1 MKRDWPDR
9 LTHWVADLLLLGRV
23 LRLTFDGFLDNR
35 GPRMGA
41 AIAYYTLFSLAPLL
55 LIVVSVAGLVWG
67 GDAVRGQLAG
77 QLESLLGT
85 SAAVTIEEMLK
96 TVAWPAGGWL
106 STVVGL
112 ALMLVGATTV
122 FAELQDALDTIWH
135 VPARPVQGWWAWVR
149 ARLLSFGLI
158 LGLSFL
164 LLVSLLLGAALGI
177 AETWWK
183 PWFGSWLYV
192 AAIANTVI
200 SQGLVVAVFALI
212 FKMMPRA
219 RIAWRDVLLGAL
231 VTAGLFELGRRLIG
245 TYLQSSGVASGF
257 GAAASVVALLVWVYF
272 SAQILLIGA
281 EFTWA
286 YARVLGSRRG
296 ADALRPS
303 GENTERAT
311 VAIG

>member
-1 MKRDWPDR
+1 MQTGWLDDFK
-9 LTHWVADLLLLGRV
+9 LLGRV

-96 TVAWPAGGWL
+96 SVAWPAGGWL
-106 STVVGL
+106 STALGL

-135 VPARPVQGWWAWVR
+135 VPARPLQGWWAWVR

-164 LLVSLLLGAALGI
+164 LLTSLLLGALLAV

-183 PWFGSWLYV
+183 PWFGEWLYV
-192 AAIANTVI
+192 AGVANAVI

-212 FKMMPRA
+212 FKWMPRA

-231 VTAGLFELGRRLIG
+231 VTAGLFELGRTVIG
-245 TYLQSSGVASGF
+245 LYLRSTGVASGF

-286 YARVLGSRRG
+286 YARVLGSRRST
-296 ADALRPS
+296 DTPHPS
-303 GENTERAT
+303 GENTERPTA
-311 VAIG
+311 AIG